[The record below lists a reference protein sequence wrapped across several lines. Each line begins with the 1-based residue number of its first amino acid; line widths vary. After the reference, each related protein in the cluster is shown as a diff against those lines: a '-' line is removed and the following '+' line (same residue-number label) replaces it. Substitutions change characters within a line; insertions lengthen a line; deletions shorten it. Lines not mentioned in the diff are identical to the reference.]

1 MKKVAEYFDS
11 IWHYSLQ
18 GKMAVCSF
26 IMGCVIACICLFGLE
41 PLGEIA
47 TSAISIA
54 SMFLVLAGAL
64 VGVKVSFDSQ
74 ANKFAAEMNK
84 LEMKLNS
91 QQRAARKQVTTESEE
106 NENQ

>member
-1 MKKVAEYFDS
+1 MKEYFDS
-11 IWHYSLQ
+11 LWQYSLQ

-47 TSAISIA
+47 TSAISIV

-64 VGVKVSFDSQ
+64 VGVKVTFEHQ
-74 ANKFAAEMNK
+74 TQKFASEIADLTKRMEEKNDG
-84 LEMKLNS
+84 EH
-91 QQRAARKQVTTESEE
+91 QQEF
-106 NENQ
+106 